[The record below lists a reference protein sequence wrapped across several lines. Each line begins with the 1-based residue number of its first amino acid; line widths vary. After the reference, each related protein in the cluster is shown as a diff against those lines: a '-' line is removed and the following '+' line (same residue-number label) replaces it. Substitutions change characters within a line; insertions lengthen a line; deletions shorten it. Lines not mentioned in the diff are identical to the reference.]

1 MPLSG
6 PVKNWCCLE
15 APRKVEKLPSAQKL
29 LDAKAQRLAQQKA
42 HGMQSNMSTSST
54 RETCSPFSSPAD
66 TTNHQ
71 ASAQAAVHTA
81 DSGSIEALT
90 HATPQER
97 LEFQFFCDQVGCK
110 DRCLPFLKKLTC
122 IRSSVHLNGTRQA
135 CPQRS
140 RAPTRTCTKSGLDS
154 LRCVFSKR
162 PLVPRVDLG

>member
-1 MPLSG
+1 
-6 PVKNWCCLE
+6 VKNWCCLE

-29 LDAKAQRLAQQKA
+29 LDAKAQRLAQQKV

-71 ASAQAAVHTA
+71 ASAQAAVYTA

-97 LEFQFFCDQVGCK
+97 LEFQFFCDQVKCALERYPPSMSTAVPST
-110 DRCLPFLKKLTC
+110 DEDLYQEW
-122 IRSSVHLNGTRQA
+122 I
-135 CPQRS
+135 
-140 RAPTRTCTKSGLDS
+140 GLS
-154 LRCVFSKR
+154 PV
-162 PLVPRVDLG
+162 RV